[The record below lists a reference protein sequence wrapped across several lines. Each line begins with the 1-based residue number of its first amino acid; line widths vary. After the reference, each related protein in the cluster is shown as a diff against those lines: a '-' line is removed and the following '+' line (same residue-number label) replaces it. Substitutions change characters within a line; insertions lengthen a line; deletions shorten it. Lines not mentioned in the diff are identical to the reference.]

1 MADFSLTNGL
11 EKPVKSQIRE
21 LRRQLDSI
29 SKNLADHGLDLDD
42 LADDAGDFIKGARKN
57 ARRATR
63 QAQKDIDV
71 LSRAMH
77 KAPAS
82 AGAVLV
88 VAAAVGFGLGYL
100 LHIAQDN

>member
-29 SKNLADHGLDLDD
+29 SRSLSDHGLDL
-42 LADDAGDFIKGARKN
+42 ADEAGDFIHGARKN
-57 ARRATR
+57 ARRASK
-63 QAQKDIDV
+63 QARKEIDV
-71 LSRAMH
+71 LSHAVH

>member
-29 SKNLADHGLDLDD
+29 SKSLSDHGLDL
-42 LADDAGDFIKGARKN
+42 ADEAGDFIHGARKN
-57 ARRATR
+57 ARRASK
-63 QAQKDIDV
+63 QARKEIDV
-71 LSRAMH
+71 LSRAVH

-100 LHIAQDN
+100 LHIAQDS